1 MGDMVQCRLCKRL
14 FPITEMS
21 EEHYPARCVGNTD
34 IVGVDIIKLVDQLQS
49 TEMRD
54 YIIQS
59 MENGNSDEQAI
70 GDYFDEKVA
79 KSLYPKG
86 RTAQTLCRECNTFLG
101 NYDKCYLRFFNENGN
116 PKAIKGFQKATKI
129 KIIKSI
135 FAKFLSVPE
144 AENEAFDFI
153 DFIKNENAER
163 YDGLWKLYFVRRDFS
178 SDIFGMPDIGTGR
191 AEFEEGIVYELSDEK
206 FIFNL
211 MNFPKHDC
219 FEMNDIFDILE
230 RNYKPVIGVGKDG
243 GYHAQILMGRLLRPL
258 IDE

>member
-14 FPITEMS
+14 FSITEMS

-49 TEMRD
+49 TEMHH

-59 MENGNSDEQAI
+59 MENGNCVEQAI
-70 GDYFDEKVA
+70 GDYFDEEVA

-144 AENEAFDFI
+144 AENFRVCRASECAFL
-153 DFIKNENAER
+153 R
-163 YDGLWKLYFVRRDFS
+163 HRR
-178 SDIFGMPDIGTGR
+178 
-191 AEFEEGIVYELSDEK
+191 
-206 FIFNL
+206 
-211 MNFPKHDC
+211 
-219 FEMNDIFDILE
+219 
-230 RNYKPVIGVGKDG
+230 
-243 GYHAQILMGRLLRPL
+243 QIMQTL
-258 IDE
+258 